1 MTQSS
6 PNSPAGPASDTTA
19 PLSQLLESVVSEKEL
34 SYWRLQQEILVV
46 AHHDTELIFASLS
59 GPSITTFSDRLAS
72 NHAMLS
78 RHLRRHDLPAQEAI
92 MVPAGSYDHAA
103 RFADAHGGALTARW
117 EMLLESTVN
126 LAADTFYRDWEA
138 FVAEQPDHAGEIVL
152 QPVKPAER
160 TVIAVA
166 YGQTWVAEG
175 TEDAATD
182 LAKRA
187 IATLPHAAYGLVEVA
202 AGLVTEVDLT
212 FRSWNDTEPP
222 PMARDVAQAIVDGEL
237 KDA

>member
-1 MTQSS
+1 MTQS
-6 PNSPAGPASDTTA
+6 PNSPAEPTSGATA
-19 PLSQLLESVVSEKEL
+19 PLSQLLESVVTEKEL

-78 RHLRRHDLPAQEAI
+78 RHLRQHDLPAQEAI

-117 EMLLESTVN
+117 EMLLDSTVN

-160 TVIAVA
+160 TVVAVA
-166 YGQTWVAEG
+166 YGHTWVVDG
-175 TEDAATD
+175 TEDHTAQDAA
-182 LAKRA
+182 KHA

-212 FRSWNDTEPP
+212 FRSWNDPEPP

-237 KDA
+237 KDV